1 MDPFQRDLEKWIPRL
16 IAAWRR
22 ARKIRGGPA
31 ERLTPPELREV
42 GGAVHALSRGLTRE
56 RELAGSRYM
65 EDPRLL
71 GGYLLFYWPVSYAQA
86 RHALR
91 ELRDRP
97 RTVLD
102 IGSGPGPLAF
112 ACLDAG
118 AAEVV
123 TSDRS
128 AAALALVRELAADA
142 GEGMATRSWN
152 ALSGEPLPGGPVDLL
167 TMGHV
172 LNELWSG
179 QSDAAARR
187 AGLVERAFARVKP
200 SGSLLIVEP
209 ALRETSRALLEVR
222 DRLVDAGHAVLS
234 PCLWRGHCPALLK
247 PTDWCHAE
255 RAWEPPPLVQEIGR
269 AAGLR
274 KEELKMTYL
283 LLSPKGE
290 PWIAPPSGDLFRI
303 VSEPL
308 ASKGRQRYIGCGPR
322 GRVGLA
328 LQDKHIN
335 DSNRPF
341 ARLARGDV
349 ISVEGTEERGDGLA
363 LDDHSRVGVVARAGQ
378 RLPDPTGD

>member
-1 MDPFQRDLEKWIPRL
+1 MDPIRRDLDQWIPRL

-31 ERLTPPELREV
+31 DHLTPPELKEV
-42 GGAVHALSRGLTRE
+42 GAAVRALSHGLTRE

-102 IGSGPGPLAF
+102 AGSGPGPLAF

-118 AAEVV
+118 ATEVV
-123 TSDRS
+123 AADRS

-142 GEGMATRSWN
+142 GEGIATRSWN
-152 ALSGEPLPGGPVDLL
+152 ALSGDPLPEGRVDLL
-167 TMGHV
+167 ALGHV
-172 LNELWSG
+172 LNELWAG

-200 SGSLLIVEP
+200 GGSLLIVEP

-222 DRLVDAGHAVLS
+222 DRLVEAGHAVLS
-234 PCLWRGHCPALLK
+234 PCLWRGRCPALLK
-247 PTDWCHAE
+247 PSDWCHAE

-274 KEELKMTYL
+274 KEALKMTYL
-283 LLSPKGE
+283 LLAPKGE
-290 PWIAPPSGDLFRI
+290 SWAEPPSGSLFRI

-308 ASKGRQRYIGCGPR
+308 ASKGRQRYIGCGPQ

-328 LQDKHIN
+328 LQDKHLN
-335 DSNRPF
+335 DSNRAF
-341 ARLARGDV
+341 ASLARGDV
-349 ISVEGTEERGDGLA
+349 IAIEGTAERGDGLA
-363 LDDHSRVGVVARAGQ
+363 LDDRSRVSVLAHAGQ
-378 RLPDPTGD
+378 RLPGPVGD